1 MDLSNLHIA
10 FAPLVPISVL
20 AGLCVA
26 SLGVLGLAL
35 WQRARGSWWRVLVAA
50 TLLAALANPSVVRE
64 TRTPL
69 KDVAV
74 ILRDSSPSMTIGDR
88 QAMANSAVEA
98 LSQRLR
104 ARPDIDV
111 RVVDTG
117 RGGDGT
123 LAFAALDRALA
134 DVPAERLAGTFLVT
148 DGQAHDVP
156 DAAALAAKGA
166 NALRAPV
173 HTLVAGHR
181 GERDRR
187 LTIEQAPGFGVVDQ
201 PLTLSIRVDD
211 AAAEDGQTD
220 ANAAA
225 EGGEALVT
233 LIQDG
238 GTPIE
243 VPVPIGQA
251 TPLSLKL
258 EHGGATVVEL
268 AVSPGPDELTL
279 DNNRAVVTI
288 NGVRDRMRVLLIS
301 GEPNPGER
309 TWRNL
314 LKADPSVDL
323 VHFTILRPPEK
334 QDGTPVN
341 ELSLIAFP
349 TRELFEMKLGEFD
362 LVIFDRYRR
371 RGILPLAYLAN
382 VARYVENGGAVL
394 VASSPNDGAGLDLN
408 QTPLGSVLPVET
420 TGRDIETPFRPTPTD
435 RGRRHPV
442 TAGLPGS
449 GTAETP
455 PTWGHWYRLIEANE
469 TQGDVLLKGAEERPL
484 LVLDRRGKGRVA
496 ELLSDHAWLWQRG
509 HDGGGPQA
517 ELFRR
522 LAHWLMKEP
531 DLEEEDLRARAE
543 GFRLE
548 IERRSLDAAT
558 PPIEVTGPG
567 DFKAGVTLTDSGN
580 GRATGRLEVGA
591 PGLYRI
597 SDGVRHAIAAVGPQ
611 NPREFRDVRATGTV
625 LAPVAKATGGGIA
638 WLADGL
644 PEIRFVAPDKATTGP
659 GWLALRTNGAYR
671 VLGVHDL
678 PLLPAVL
685 VLALAFGGLLAAWA
699 REGR

>member
-10 FAPLVPISVL
+10 LAPLLPPLVL
-20 AGLCVA
+20 AGLGVA
-26 SLGVLGLAL
+26 TLGVLALAL
-35 WQRARGSWWRVLVAA
+35 WQRARGAWWRALVAA
-50 TLLAALANPSVVRE
+50 TVLAALINPSVVRE

-69 KDVAV
+69 KDVAL
-74 ILRDSSPSMTIGDR
+74 ILRDTSPSMTLGNR
-88 QAMANSAVEA
+88 QAMADGAVEA
-98 LSQRLR
+98 LTRALR
-104 ARPDIDV
+104 ARPDMDV
-111 RVVDTG
+111 QVVDTG

-134 DVPAERLAGTFLVT
+134 DVPVERLAGTILVT

-156 DAAALAAKGA
+156 DAAALAAQGA
-166 NALRAPV
+166 NVLKAPV
-173 HTLVAGHR
+173 HVLVAGRR

-187 LTIEQAPGFGVVDQ
+187 LTVEQAPGFGVVDQ
-201 PLTLSIRVDD
+201 PLSLSIRVDD
-211 AAAEDGQTD
+211 AAPEDSTATTPD
-220 ANAAA
+220 TAA
-225 EGGEALVT
+225 GGEARVT
-233 LIQDG
+233 VIQDG
-238 GTPIE
+238 GTPME
-243 VPVPIGQA
+243 VSVPIGQA
-251 TPLSLKL
+251 APLALRL
-258 EHGGATVVEL
+258 DHGGATVIEL
-268 AVSPGPDELTL
+268 AVEPGPDELTL

-309 TWRNL
+309 AWRNL

-394 VASSPNDGAGLDLN
+394 VASSPNDGLGLDLN
-408 QTPLGSVLPVET
+408 QTPLGSVLPVVT
-420 TGRDIETPFRPTPTD
+420 TGRDIEAPFRPTPTD

-455 PTWGHWYRLIEANE
+455 PTWGHWYRTIEANE
-469 TQGDVLLKGAEERPL
+469 AQGDVLLKGAEERPL

-531 DLEEEDLRARAE
+531 DLEEEDLRARAQ

-548 IERRSLDAAT
+548 IERRSLDAAN
-558 PPIEVTGPG
+558 PEIEVTGPA
-567 DFKAGVTLTDSGN
+567 DFKATVTLADSGN
-580 GRATGRLEVGA
+580 GRALGRLDVNA
-591 PGLYRI
+591 PGLYRV
-597 SDGVRHAIAAVGPQ
+597 SDGTRQAIAAVGPQ
-611 NPREFRDVRATGTV
+611 NPREFRDVRATGSV
-625 LAPVAKATGGGIA
+625 LAPVAQATGGGIA

-644 PEIRFVAPDKATTGP
+644 PDLRFVAPDKPASGA
-659 GWLALRTNGAYR
+659 GWLGLRANGAYR
-671 VLGVHDL
+671 VMGVHDL
-678 PLLPAVL
+678 PLLPAAL
-685 VLALAFGGLLAAWA
+685 VLALGLGGLLAAWR